1 MDLKEFKERYNA
13 HKPNFKLDEDGKFDI
28 KEIASYIDDLLG
40 DDKGSELTLCFKP
53 DEDDLDIEYIGF
65 EIILKDGFDF
75 KFITSNNKRTN
86 ESSITE
92 IEETKNV
99 TNQR

>member
-1 MDLKEFKERYNA
+1 MDLEAFKERYNA
-13 HKPNFKLDEDGKFDI
+13 HKPNFKLNEDDKFDI
-28 KEIASYIDDLLG
+28 KEIASYIDFLLG
-40 DDKGSELTLCFKP
+40 DNKGSQLTLCFQP
-53 DEDDLDIEYIGF
+53 DKDNADLKYIGF

-75 KFITSNNKRTN
+75 KFITVNNTKTN

-99 TNQR
+99 TH